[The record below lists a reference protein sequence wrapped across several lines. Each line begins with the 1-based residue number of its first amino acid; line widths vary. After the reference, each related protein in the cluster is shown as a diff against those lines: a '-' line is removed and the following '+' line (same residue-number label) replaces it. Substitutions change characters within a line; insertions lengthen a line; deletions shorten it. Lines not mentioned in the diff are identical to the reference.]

1 MSHWDYTE
9 LWLGQR
15 RLTSRSVLRQ
25 DRILTAAG
33 GDSSLSLTL
42 NKLLFMIPGTSLF
55 RVAGSGD
62 GEATPSS
69 QSPYKLCSEDFVQ
82 NQLTMPIAAKDT
94 SLKNQIHIL
103 VDT

>member
-1 MSHWDYTE
+1 M
-9 LWLGQR
+9 
-15 RLTSRSVLRQ
+15 LRQ
-25 DRILTAAG
+25 DRILTAAD

-42 NKLLFMIPGTSLF
+42 NKLLVMIPGTSLF

-62 GEATPSS
+62 GEATSSS
-69 QSPYKLCSEDFVQ
+69 QSPYKLCSDFVQ